1 MQTLPVPVV
10 RFYQRSPEIALGNHK
25 NSARMAAMPWNRRR
39 ARLNEIQLQR
49 TNGALSTQLVQV
61 REQLKNKECYAAGL
75 EILLRQRN
83 ERIDQLTAQVDQLR
97 EHSRHADEKAE
108 HMAMFVGLMLDLND
122 AVAAKQAVACVIGS
136 TAMA

>member
-1 MQTLPVPVV
+1 
-10 RFYQRSPEIALGNHK
+10 
-25 NSARMAAMPWNRRR
+25 MPWNRRR

-49 TNGALSTQLVQV
+49 TNGTLSTQLLQL
-61 REQLKNKECYAAGL
+61 REQLRNKESYAGGL

-108 HMAMFVGLMLDLND
+108 HIAMFVGLMLDLND
-122 AVAAKQAVACVIGS
+122 AVAAKQSVACVIG
-136 TAMA
+136 